1 VWVLGEVEPP
11 TPAQKTEPPTI
22 LCMDEEEEKK
32 WTKMRR
38 KRSAPLHP
46 KLVVL
51 DPPLVVELS

>member
-1 VWVLGEVEPP
+1 
-11 TPAQKTEPPTI
+11 
-22 LCMDEEEEKK
+22 MDEEEEKK